1 MVRSFKFLL
10 STQQTLKGGGEVYHR
25 CYGDYI
31 LYINTG
37 RPKGRVTNGQN
48 VFFSYQFMRR
58 YLILYNLINILIWK
72 FKVLITRTFK
82 NGVYIYPNFSLRL
95 AQVMYILLEKD
106 GVLSILISLGVL
118 FIGTENIDF
127 AHK

>member
-1 MVRSFKFLL
+1 MDKM
-10 STQQTLKGGGEVYHR
+10 
-25 CYGDYI
+25 
-31 LYINTG
+31 
-37 RPKGRVTNGQN
+37 
-48 VFFSYQFMRR
+48 FFSYQFMRR

-106 GVLSILISLGVL
+106 GVLSILMSLGVL